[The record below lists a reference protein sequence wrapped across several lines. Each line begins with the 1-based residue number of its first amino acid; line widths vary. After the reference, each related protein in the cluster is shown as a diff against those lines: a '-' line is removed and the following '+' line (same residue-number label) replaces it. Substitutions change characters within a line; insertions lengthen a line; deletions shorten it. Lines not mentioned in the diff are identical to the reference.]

1 MDLVDIAN
9 EVCEKKLKYLLS
21 NHCVRKKMVNYNK
34 NEHCS
39 SCGMEI
45 SESRLKIIPHAE
57 RCVTCQEIVENRLK
71 HYKNSVT

>member
-1 MDLVDIAN
+1 
-9 EVCEKKLKYLLS
+9 
-21 NHCVRKKMVNYNK
+21 MVNYNK